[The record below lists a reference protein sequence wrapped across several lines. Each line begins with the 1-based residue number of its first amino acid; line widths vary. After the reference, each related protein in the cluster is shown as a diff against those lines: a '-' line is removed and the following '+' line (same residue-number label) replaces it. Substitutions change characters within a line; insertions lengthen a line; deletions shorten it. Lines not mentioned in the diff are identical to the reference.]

1 MINVLGHPV
10 RITLRH
16 DHLVELE
23 LNEVSRPTFSD
34 LEREISQQLLD
45 YEKGD
50 RRGFDIPLAPRGTPF
65 QLKVWNALLNIP
77 YGETRTYQEIAQA
90 IGQPKA
96 ARAVGGACHRNPIGI
111 IIPCHRVI
119 GSNGKLTGYYG
130 GLDLK
135 QQLLTHEKTV
145 R

>member
-45 YEKGD
+45 YVKGD
-50 RRGFDIPLAPRGTPF
+50 RRSFDIPLAPRGTPF